1 MTWINF
7 THFFIINF
15 TAMLKPIQLLNQ
27 CMLFNGLSEDQL
39 AELAA
44 LASRRRC
51 AKGKLIFREA
61 EACIGFYI
69 IAAGRVKIFKSS
81 PEGKEQILHIFDQ
94 GEPFGE
100 VPVFHGLPYLAS
112 AEALTAVELYFFPRT
127 QFVALLEKNSSLALN
142 MLAILAMRL
151 RRFATQIEHLSL
163 KEVPGRLAMYLL
175 YMAKEQKNMNQVVLD
190 IPKGQLASLLGTS
203 PETLSRIFQKMSEE
217 GLIRVDGR
225 RIQLLDTDALAER

>member
-7 THFFIINF
+7 THFF
-15 TAMLKPIQLLNQ
+15 TACFIVMLKPIQLLSQ
-27 CMLFNGLSEDQL
+27 CMLFNGLSEAQL
-39 AELAA
+39 VEIAA
-44 LASRRRC
+44 LTSRRRYN
-51 AKGKLIFREA
+51 KGELIFREA
-61 EACIGFYI
+61 EAGIGFYI

-81 PEGKEQILHIFDQ
+81 PEGKEQILHIFGR
-94 GEPFGE
+94 GEPIGE
-100 VPVFHGLPYLAS
+100 VPVFHGLPYPAS
-112 AEALTAVELYFFPRT
+112 AEALTDVELYFFPRA

-142 MLAILAMRL
+142 MLAILARRL

-175 YMAKEQKNMNQVVLD
+175 YMAKKQKNMQQVVLD
-190 IPKGQLASLLGTS
+190 IPKGQLASMLGTS

-225 RIQLLDTDALAER
+225 RIQLLDADALAER